1 MTSTPASFSSM
12 LSSGVNNFR
21 SALDYFKPRISSCL
35 MLVVPFNVV
44 ISGVMVLLLGG
55 FALAGAGLA
64 SNASTEEEAVG
75 AVLGSVAIGLVLS
88 VLLLTPVSAYYG
100 FCFSRFVCKASRN
113 TTDSFSFRSLWG
125 YDSTFWG
132 YLGLLFLQMLAAG
145 LAMAGVMVLSMVLFF
160 LLGLPMILAYPV
172 LVCFLASSSLSYFDA
187 PESGPIAA
195 LSRGWALMSKDWRR
209 WAAMSL
215 LLLGV
220 GLVTLLVNLLLSF
233 TIGLI
238 PFVGA
243 LAVMIA
249 AFLIS
254 CYALLA
260 IALCYRESC
269 ASVS

>member
-1 MTSTPASFSSM
+1 MTTTPVSFSSM
-12 LSSGVNNFR
+12 FSSGVNNFR
-21 SALDYFKPRISSCL
+21 SAIDYFKPRISSCL

-44 ISGVMVLLLGG
+44 ISGVMLVLLGG
-55 FALAGAGLA
+55 FAMAGAGLA
-64 SNASTEEEAVG
+64 STASTEEEAVG
-75 AVLGSVAIGLVLS
+75 AVLGSMAIGLVLS
-88 VLLLTPVSAYYG
+88 VILLTPISAYYG

-113 TTDSFSFRSLWG
+113 TTDSFSFGSLWR

-132 YLGLLFLQMLAAG
+132 YLGLLFLQMLAVG
-145 LAMAGVMVLSMVLFF
+145 LAMIAVMVLSMVLFF
-160 LLGLPMILAYPV
+160 LLGLPLILAYPV
-172 LVCFLASSSLSYFDA
+172 LICFVACSSLSYFDA
-187 PESGPIAA
+187 PESGPMAA
-195 LSRGWALMSKDWRR
+195 LSRGWSLMSKDWRR

-220 GLVTLLVNLLLSF
+220 GVATLLVNLLLSF
-233 TIGLI
+233 TLGWI
-238 PFVGA
+238 PVVGG

-260 IALCYRESC
+260 IALCYRDSC